1 VRNMEFNINY
11 TIPALI
17 DADETA
23 EWYNHK
29 IPGLG
34 FRFLQ
39 DMYHTVDSIER
50 NPFSFSVL
58 EAPVRKAGFNKFPYI
73 ILFTA
78 DENNVFIIAVV
89 STYRSNRYI
98 RKRIRNR

>member
-1 VRNMEFNINY
+1 MEFKIKY
-11 TIPALI
+11 TVPALI

-39 DMYHTVDSIER
+39 DMYLTVNAIER

-58 EAPVRKAGFNKFPYI
+58 EAPVRKAGFNKFPYVL
-73 ILFTA
+73 LFTVI
-78 DENNVFIIAVV
+78 ESSVFIVAVV